1 MTRRN
6 HRNDGGKTLYVSD
19 LAALTRRY
27 LPETVTPLGQPRN
40 NTPRENLWRTIKA
53 RPEVIDVLDALA
65 QRHERATGEKITNS
79 EIIAAALNLSL
90 PVMASRMFPIGD
102 DHD

>member
-19 LAALTRRY
+19 LEALTRRY
-27 LPETVTPLGQPRN
+27 LPETLVPYGQPRKS
-40 NTPRENLWRTIKA
+40 TPRENLWRTIKA
-53 RPEVIDVLDALA
+53 RPEVIQVLDTLA
-65 QRHERATGEKITNS
+65 ERHEQATGQKITNS

-90 PVMASRMFPIGD
+90 PVMVSRMFPRGETD
-102 DHD
+102 V